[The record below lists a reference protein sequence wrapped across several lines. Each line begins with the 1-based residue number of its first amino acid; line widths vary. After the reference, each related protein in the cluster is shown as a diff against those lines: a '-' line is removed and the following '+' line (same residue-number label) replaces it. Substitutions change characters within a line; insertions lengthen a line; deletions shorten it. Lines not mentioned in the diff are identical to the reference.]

1 MILLFTDFGLQG
13 PYIGQMKAVLAQW
26 APQECIIDLFA
37 DVPAFNAKAGAY
49 LLAAYCNEFPEG
61 SVFLS
66 VVDPGVGSQRGAV
79 VVEADGRWFVG
90 PDNGLFNVVTQ
101 RASQANWWDI
111 SYQPEKLSGSFH
123 GRDLFAP
130 VAAMIAR
137 GDDVPGNK
145 RLEKNKNNWPE
156 DLNEVIYIDHFGN
169 VMTGL
174 RASELTKDKNIEI
187 KNYKLAYARTFSEV
201 KSGSAFWYENANGL
215 VEIAVNQGR
224 ANEVLNLLV
233 GDVFK
238 VT

>member
-26 APQECIIDLFA
+26 APDIQVIDLFA
-37 DVPAFNAKAGAY
+37 DVPTFNAKAGAY

-66 VVDPGVGSQRGAV
+66 VVDPGVGSERSAV
-79 VVEADGRWFVG
+79 VVQADGRWFVG
-90 PDNGLFNVVTQ
+90 PDNGLFNVVAM
-101 RASQANWWDI
+101 RAAQVQWWDI

-145 RLEKNKNNWPE
+145 RTEKNKNDWPE
-156 DLNEVIYIDHFGN
+156 DLKEIIYIDHFGN

-174 RASELTKDKNIEI
+174 RASKLTKDKSITI
-187 KNYKLAYARTFSEV
+187 KNHTLGYARTFSEA
-201 KSGSAFWYENANGL
+201 KTGEAFWYENANGL
-215 VEIAVNQGR
+215 VEIAVNKGR
-224 ANEVLNLLV
+224 ADEVLKLSI
-233 GDVFK
+233 GDGFVI
-238 VT
+238 T